1 MVRER
6 ARFRTRIF
14 LESVATSLGCAVL
27 SAQSFSEVLA
37 TVGDM
42 EADEY
47 SRKVQEAA
55 ELRAFWRAQQDR
67 TIRKEYDLSD
77 PDALRKVTVLNEV

>member
-1 MVRER
+1 
-6 ARFRTRIF
+6 
-14 LESVATSLGCAVL
+14 
-27 SAQSFSEVLA
+27 
-37 TVGDM
+37 M

-67 TIRKEYDLSD
+67 TARKEFDLSD
-77 PDALRKVTVLNEV
+77 PEALRKVMFRQFFVDFVAGLSWNS